1 VCAFLKL
8 YNVSEIDLKP
18 IQIEVTNNTNM
29 PSLCK
34 YIVKESKIPSSNPHP
49 LFPHP
54 HTHTH
59 TQTHKTNM
67 RSLYKYIVKESKIPS
82 SNTHPLSPHPHTHTH
97 RQTHTHTHS
106 HML

>member
-54 HTHTH
+54 HTDRHTH
-59 TQTHKTNM
+59 THTYIYTH
-67 RSLYKYIVKESKIPS
+67 
-82 SNTHPLSPHPHTHTH
+82 THTHHTRELPHTHTH
-97 RQTHTHTHS
+97 THIFIYIYIHTHTHTHS
-106 HML
+106 SH